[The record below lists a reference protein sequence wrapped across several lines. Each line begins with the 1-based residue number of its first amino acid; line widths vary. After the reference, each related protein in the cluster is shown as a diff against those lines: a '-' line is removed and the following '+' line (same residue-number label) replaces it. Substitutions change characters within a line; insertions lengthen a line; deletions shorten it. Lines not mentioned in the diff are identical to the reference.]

1 MMGDV
6 GKNITYL
13 KVDIEGSE
21 INAMKNW
28 VESGALN
35 YVRQIGI
42 EVHTIHDSNGKDFLL
57 SLVESFRSF
66 DRQGF
71 KLVSVTNNECV
82 GKSADL
88 NKQYY
93 NLFELVF
100 HKPTFQ

>member
-21 INAMKNW
+21 IDAMRNW
-28 VESGALN
+28 AESGVLK

-42 EVHTIHDSNGKDFLL
+42 EVHTIHNAATGKEFLQRL
-57 SLVESFRSF
+57 IENFRLLNK
-66 DRQGF
+66 QGF
-71 KLVSVTNNECV
+71 KLISVTNNECI
-82 GKSADL
+82 GKAYDL

-100 HKPTFQ
+100 HKPTS